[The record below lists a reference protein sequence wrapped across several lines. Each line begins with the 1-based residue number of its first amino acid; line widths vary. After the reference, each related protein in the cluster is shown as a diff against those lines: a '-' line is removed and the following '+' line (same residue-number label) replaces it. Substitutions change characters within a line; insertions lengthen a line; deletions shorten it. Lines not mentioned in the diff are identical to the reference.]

1 MKNQDLLRICI
12 ESLKMIEIRFLENF
26 HKKFKKLHKKN
37 RKLLDDI
44 KKLEKELKA
53 NPTTGISL
61 GHSMYKIRMAN
72 SSRNI
77 GKSGGF
83 RVITYFIDENDVVYL
98 VEIYDKSAIES
109 ISVDELRDIWDAEG
123 V

>member
-1 MKNQDLLRICI
+1 MKIHDLLRICI
-12 ESLKMIEIRFLENF
+12 ESWKIIEVRFLENF
-26 HKKFKKLHKKN
+26 RKKFKKLHKKN

-44 KKLEKELKA
+44 KGLEKELKE

-83 RVITYFIDENDVVYL
+83 RVITYFIDENDVIYL
-98 VEIYDKSAIES
+98 VEIYDKSAIDS
-109 ISVDELRDIWDAEG
+109 ISVDELKDILDKETL
-123 V
+123 

>member
-1 MKNQDLLRICI
+1 
-12 ESLKMIEIRFLENF
+12 MIEIRFLENF
-26 HKKFKKLHKKN
+26 RKKFKKLHKKN

-44 KKLEKELKA
+44 KELEQELKTD
-53 NPTTGISL
+53 PKTGISL
-61 GHSMYKIRMAN
+61 GHGMYKIRMAN

-98 VEIYDKSAIES
+98 VEIYDKSSIES
-109 ISVDELRDIWDAEG
+109 ISVQELRDVLDREEIWKF
-123 V
+123 